1 MAGNTWTEKDMPDQ
15 SGRVVVITG
24 ANSGLG
30 YVASGAF
37 AAKGA
42 TVVIACRSQAK
53 GEAARASLLAAHP
66 GTDLRLSLLD
76 TSDLDSVRQFAD
88 RFLAGHGRLDVL
100 LNNAGIMATPEVRT
114 RQGHESQLAT
124 NHLGHFALTG
134 LLLPRLLSTPG
145 SRVVAVSSLA
155 ARSGKI
161 ALDDLMG
168 TRKYD
173 AWVAYNQSKLANLMF
188 GIELQRRLA
197 RAGSSTTAYAAHP
210 GASTTNLFA
219 TPGGSFIK
227 KILTPIMGFMFQPA
241 EMGTLPLLYAAAAKE
256 AQPGGYYGP
265 ANMGEMKGPVAPAQ
279 VPPLAQDADMARRLW
294 EVSEEL
300 TGVRYLD

>member
-42 TVVIACRSQAK
+42 TVVMACRSQEK
-53 GEAARASLLAAHP
+53 GEAARTRLLAAHP

-76 TSDLDSVRQFAD
+76 TSDLDSVQQFVD
-88 RFLAGHGRLDVL
+88 RFLADHGRLDVL

-134 LLLPRLLSTPG
+134 RLLPRLLASPG
-145 SRVVAVSSLA
+145 NRVVAVSSLA

-161 ALDDLMG
+161 NFDDLMLV
-168 TRKYD
+168 RKYD
-173 AWVAYNQSKLANLMF
+173 PWVAYNQSKLANLMF
-188 GIELQRRLA
+188 GLELQRRLQK
-197 RAGSSTTAYAAHP
+197 AGAQTVATIAHP
-210 GASTTNLFA
+210 GASSTGLFD

-227 KILTPIMGFMFQPA
+227 KVMTPLMGFMFQPA
-241 EMGTLPLLYAAAAKE
+241 EMGTLPLLYAATAAQ
-256 AQPGGYYGP
+256 AVPGGYYGP
-265 ANMGEMKGPVAPAQ
+265 GGMGEMKGPVATAK
-279 VPPLAQDADMARRLW
+279 VPPQARDAEAASRLW
-294 EVSEEL
+294 GFSEEL